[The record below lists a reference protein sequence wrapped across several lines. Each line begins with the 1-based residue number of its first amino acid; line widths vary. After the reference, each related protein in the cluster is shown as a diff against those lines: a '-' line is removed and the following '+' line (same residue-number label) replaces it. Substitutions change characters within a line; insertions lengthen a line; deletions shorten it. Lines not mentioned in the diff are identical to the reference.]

1 MTSDFVDTWDG
12 VPTALRPV
20 APMTGPFPTEP
31 FLKAWR
37 SHRASPGADAPI
49 AVTAT
54 GAVPLWIDRG
64 VVRLS
69 GEADLTDYHSPLG
82 VSLDECMASVTKRY
96 SGADFSFD
104 SLPGEA
110 LEPLASALAT
120 AGVTSTSR
128 SHDATLIIDLPADHE
143 VWIGSLSK
151 KRRHELRRKRRRF
164 VDALGEPLLERR
176 TDREAFEAFI
186 AMHRSSQEDK
196 GRFMTDD
203 MGRFFWTLIT
213 NANAAIDLLTVA
225 GSPVAAAFDFVDTDT
240 LYLYNSAY
248 AEHASDASPGIMLLA
263 LMIEQSINDGLRRF
277 DFLKGDEQYKY
288 RLGAVDRP
296 LAVLEG
302 RFP

>member
-1 MTSDFVDTWDG
+1 MSSAFVDSWDG
-12 VPTALRPV
+12 VPTALQPV

-31 FLKAWR
+31 FLTAWR
-37 SHRASPGADAPI
+37 RHRPSPSTETPI

-82 VSLDECMASVTKRY
+82 VSLDECMSSVAERF

-104 SLPGEA
+104 SLPVEA
-110 LEPLASALAT
+110 LEPLASALA
-120 AGVTSTSR
+120 ASDVISTSR
-128 SHDATLIIDLPADHE
+128 THDATLNVDLPADHE
-143 VWIGSLSK
+143 TWLGALPK

-164 VDALGEPLLERR
+164 IDALGEPLLQRR

-203 MGRFFWTLIT
+203 MERFFWGLIT
-213 NANAAIDLLTVA
+213 DANAAVDLLTVA
-225 GSPVAAAFDFVDTDT
+225 GSPVAAAFGFVDTDA

-248 AEHASDASPGIMLLA
+248 DEHTSDASPGIVLLV
-263 LMIEQSINDGLRRF
+263 LMIERSIDEGLKRF

-302 RFP
+302 TFP

>member
-37 SHRASPGADAPI
+37 SHRPSPVADAPI

-143 VWIGSLSK
+143 AWIGSLSK

-203 MGRFFWTLIT
+203 MERFFWTLIT
-213 NANAAIDLLTVA
+213 SANAAIDLLTVA

>member
-1 MTSDFVDTWDG
+1 MASEFVDTWDG

-37 SHRASPGADAPI
+37 SHRASPVADAPI

-143 VWIGSLSK
+143 AWIGSLSK
-151 KRRHELRRKRRRF
+151 KRRHELKRKRRRF

-203 MGRFFWTLIT
+203 MERFFWTLIT
-213 NANAAIDLLTVA
+213 SANAAIDLLTVA

>member
-37 SHRASPGADAPI
+37 SHRASPVADAPI

-110 LEPLASALAT
+110 LEPLASALTT

-143 VWIGSLSK
+143 AWIGSLSK
-151 KRRHELRRKRRRF
+151 KRRHELKRKRRRF

-176 TDREAFEAFI
+176 TDRDAFEAFI

-203 MGRFFWTLIT
+203 MERFFWTLIT
-213 NANAAIDLLTVA
+213 SANAAIDLLTVA

>member
-1 MTSDFVDTWDG
+1 MASDFVDSWDG

-31 FLKAWR
+31 FLESWR
-37 SHRASPGADAPI
+37 GHRASPAADTPI

-54 GAVPLWIDRG
+54 GAVPLWIDKG

-82 VSLDECMASVTKRY
+82 ADLDECMVLVATRY
-96 SGADFSFD
+96 SGFEFSFD
-104 SLPGEA
+104 SLPVEA
-110 LEPLASALAT
+110 LEPVASALSA
-120 AGVTSTSR
+120 AGVTSASH
-128 SHDATLIIDLPADHE
+128 SHDATLIVDLPAEHE
-143 VWIGSLSK
+143 VWLGSLPK

-176 TDREAFEAFI
+176 NDREAFEAFI
-186 AMHRSSQEDK
+186 AMHRTSQEDK

-203 MGRFFWTLIT
+203 MERLFWTLVT
-213 NANAAIDLLTVA
+213 KSNAAIDLLTVA
-225 GSPVAAAFDFVDTDT
+225 GSPVAAAFDFVDDDA

-248 AEHASDASPGIMLLA
+248 AEHASDASPGIMLLTM
-263 LMIEQSINDGLRRF
+263 MIERSIDEGLRRF
-277 DFLKGDEQYKY
+277 DFLKGDEPYKY

-296 LAVLEG
+296 LAVIEG